1 MTYNLTFLLLGI
13 ALLWFPRQWLRRVPA
28 LLKRRRRSKGSERIM
43 EPWKDREPGDP
54 KVNPRVELTK
64 FRNYVDLVR
73 AVAGSVLIWGG
84 FGWAA
89 ALGVAEDA
97 PRSAGMQ
104 VLAIKCGIM
113 TVGLVLQALRYE
125 KVRISFFPPIFFLA
139 GLSVGV
145 CGYKAAAFAFLA
157 VWALNTGLGNAQAFM
172 SVYAIV
178 LILFGG
184 LFGGFMRP
192 QVYLP
197 GVLAL
202 LPVLLSLMSNRPLM
216 IFTRKGSRG

>member
-73 AVAGSVLIWGG
+73 AAAGSLLIWGG

-89 ALGVAEDA
+89 ALGVAADA

-125 KVRISFFPPIFFLA
+125 KIRISFFPPIFFLA

-157 VWALNTGLGNAQAFM
+157 VWALNTGPGNAQAFM

>member
-73 AVAGSVLIWGG
+73 AAAGSLLIWGG

-89 ALGVAEDA
+89 ALGVAADA

-125 KVRISFFPPIFFLA
+125 KIRISFFPPIFFLA

>member
-139 GLSVGV
+139 GMSAVL
-145 CGYKAAAFAFLA
+145 CGYKAALFAFAMMWA
-157 VWALNTGLGNAQAFM
+157 VNAGLGNAQAFLA
-172 SVYAIV
+172 VYAILLAV
-178 LILFGG
+178 FGG
-184 LFGGFMRP
+184 LFAGFTNLR
-192 QVYLP
+192 VLLASF
-197 GVLAL
+197 LAL

-216 IFTRKGSRG
+216 IFTRRGSRG